1 MSNIIDLTPL
11 FTGED
16 PLAAACRTA
25 VRTAC
30 DPATPRLLDAQGNTP
45 KPISPTA
52 EDMATPT
59 QLAFVPFEDGQL
71 FKYSPNR
78 AKPGTFFLHDR
89 VGLVIALVINEQ
101 CALILAE
108 CCHKFYT
115 AFLKTQA
122 GQDATLPAIAPP
134 TPTEEELRA
143 AAAASPTDI
152 TDPAT
157 ANP

>member
-1 MSNIIDLTPL
+1 MKNTTPL

-16 PLAAACRTA
+16 PMAAACRSA

-45 KPISPTA
+45 KPISPIG

-59 QLAFVPFEDGQL
+59 ELAFVPFEDGQL

-78 AKPGTFFLHDR
+78 QKPGTFFLHDR

-108 CCHKFYT
+108 SCHKFFT
-115 AFLKTQA
+115 AYLKTAEGQA
-122 GQDATLPAIAPP
+122 ATLPPNAPP

-143 AAAASPTDI
+143 AAAAI
-152 TDPAT
+152 VAAALADPAT
-157 ANP
+157 VNP